1 MYYIYVGMI
10 TIPSTITH
18 TILKDAMKA
27 DKAIFSL
34 PRVGD
39 LVKGTVIGKE
49 SGAVYL
55 DLGEWGTGIIYGV
68 EYFRAQEVLKNIQK
82 GDTLSAKVTELEND
96 EGYRELSIK
105 EAGEEASWNA
115 LKEKRDSGELIE
127 AEITDANRGGL
138 MTKIEDIIGFLPVSQ
153 LTPDHYP
160 RVEGGDKEKILEELQ
175 SFVGKK
181 LRVRVIDVLPKENKL
196 IVSERAAED
205 EGTKEALTK
214 YKVGEV
220 VEGEITGI
228 VEFGAFIK
236 FDALLEGL
244 IHISEL
250 DWQLIE
256 NPRDVVKVGDKVKA
270 KIVDISDAGR
280 VSLSLKALKD
290 DPWKDIEKN
299 IKVGDTVEGS
309 IKRINTYG
317 ALVELQEGIQGLL
330 HVSEFD
336 DIDAMKKELNVDDKK
351 KFEVT
356 SVDPKEHR
364 IALKLKA

>member
-1 MYYIYVGMI
+1 MYYIYVGMMTTPSPI
-10 TIPSTITH
+10 TQTM
-18 TILKDAMKA
+18 LKDAMKA

-34 PRVGD
+34 PKVGD
-39 LVKGTVIGKE
+39 LVEGIVIGKE

-68 EYFRAQEVLKNIQK
+68 EYFRAQDTLKNIKK
-82 GDTLSAKVTELEND
+82 GDTLSAKLTELEND
-96 EGYRELSIK
+96 EGYRELSLK
-105 EAGEEASWNA
+105 EAGEEISWGA
-115 LKEKRDSGELIE
+115 LKKKRDSGEMIE

-138 MTKIEDIIGFLPVSQ
+138 MTKIDDIIGFLPVSQ
-153 LTPDHYP
+153 LAPDHYP
-160 RVEGGDKEKILEELQ
+160 RVEGGDKEKILEELRL
-175 SFVGKK
+175 FVGQK

-205 EGTKEALTK
+205 EGIKEALTK

-236 FDALLEGL
+236 FDTLLEGL

-256 NPRDVVKVGDKVKA
+256 DPRDVVKVGDKVKA

-290 DPWKDIEKN
+290 DPWKDIEKS
-299 IKVGDTVEGS
+299 IKVGEVVEGE

-330 HVSEFD
+330 HVSLFD
-336 DIDAMKKELNVDDKK
+336 NVDAMKEALQLNDKK

-356 SVDPKEHR
+356 SVDPEEHR

>member
-10 TIPSTITH
+10 TTSSLGTQ

-27 DKAIFSL
+27 NKALFSL
-34 PRVGD
+34 PKVGD

-68 EYFRAQEVLKNIQK
+68 EYFRAQDTLKKIK
-82 GDTLSAKVTELEND
+82 SGDTLSAKITELENED
-96 EGYRELSIK
+96 GYRELSIK
-105 EAGEEASWNA
+105 EAGDEISWSS
-115 LKEKRDSGELIE
+115 LRKKRDSGELIE
-127 AEITDANRGGL
+127 VEITDANRGGL

-153 LTPDHYP
+153 LAPDHYP
-160 RVEGGDKEKILEELQ
+160 RVEGGDKEKILEELR
-175 SFVGKK
+175 SFVGQK
-181 LRVRVIDVLPKENKL
+181 LRVRVIDVTPKENKL
-196 IVSERAAED
+196 IVSERAAEN
-205 EGTKEALTK
+205 EGIKEALTK

-236 FDALLEGL
+236 FDSLLEGL

-256 NPRDVVKVGDKVKA
+256 DPRDVVKVGDKVKV

-290 DPWKDIEKN
+290 DPWKDIEKT
-299 IKVGDTVEGS
+299 IKVGDVIEGE

-317 ALVELQEGIQGLL
+317 ALIEIQEGIQGLL
-330 HVSEFD
+330 HVSEFE
-336 DIDAMKKELNVDDKK
+336 DADAIKEQLQISDKK
-351 KFEVT
+351 KFEVV
-356 SVDPKEHR
+356 SIDIKEHR